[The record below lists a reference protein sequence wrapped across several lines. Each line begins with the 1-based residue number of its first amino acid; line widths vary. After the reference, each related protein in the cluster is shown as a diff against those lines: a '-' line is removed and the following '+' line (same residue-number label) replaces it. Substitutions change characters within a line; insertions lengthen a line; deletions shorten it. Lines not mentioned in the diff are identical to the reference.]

1 MGNFIGDEEK
11 ILTLHQTQNHSNN
24 SSSLLKHLQNWT
36 TMTTQVPPDPNND
49 DGQLL
54 HLDRR

>member
-11 ILTLHQTQNHSNN
+11 ILTVHQTHSNN

-49 DGQLL
+49 DGQF
-54 HLDRR
+54 HFEGR